1 MTTPPPQPVPQG
13 QPNPTPPEDRPT
25 ATPPATAPQAPA
37 NPPAGAA
44 AQPQSPAQP
53 ADAPEYPLAPPQ
65 AAAPDAGVP
74 AHARAAA
81 GPAAQAPAAATNAPA
96 GAAPQAPA
104 GAAPQAPAAA
114 VPQAPV
120 PAPAGYGHPAQGAA
134 APGYWPGQ
142 APAAGGGYVSPI
154 PVRKATLADALLA
167 EWTKIRSVRSTM
179 WTLGVMIALIIGIG
193 GLIATVLGGADTSVS
208 RTPLPL
214 FGMYGV
220 LLATI
225 CVITLGV
232 FAISVEYGTG
242 LIRTTLTACPDRARV
257 LTAKAIVFASLTFVV
272 TLVSTSVVAAL
283 HSAVLSDRIEV
294 QPTVADWLR
303 ATVGVSLFM
312 AALGLVALGIGAL
325 VRHSAGA
332 ITSMLGV
339 ILLPYVMAMFMYS
352 ESLMDVREALIEY
365 SVPVQLIG
373 LYVPDSGP
381 QDFTADGPIGWM
393 PVLIVAIAAAV
404 SLGGAYAAL
413 LKRDA

>member
-25 ATPPATAPQAPA
+25 AAPPATAPQAPA

-65 AAAPDAGVP
+65 AAAPGAGAP
-74 AHARAAA
+74 AHARAA
-81 GPAAQAPAAATNAPA
+81 AAQAPAAATNAPA
-96 GAAPQAPA
+96 GAAPHPA
-104 GAAPQAPAAA
+104 T
-114 VPQAPV
+114 PQAPV
-120 PAPAGYGHPAQGAA
+120 PAGYGHPAQGAA

-193 GLIATVLGGADTSVS
+193 GLIAAVLGGADTSVS

-232 FAISVEYGTG
+232 LAISVEYGTG

>member
-13 QPNPTPPEDRPT
+13 QPNPTSTPQAPPNAPEAATQAPT
-25 ATPPATAPQAPA
+25 APQPQPAGTPQAPAGADGASAQAPARPAAAPAYPPAAPPQAPVAAHPYPTAPQAPA
-37 NPPAGAA
+37 PA
-44 AQPQSPAQP
+44 
-53 ADAPEYPLAPPQ
+53 
-65 AAAPDAGVP
+65 
-74 AHARAAA
+74 
-81 GPAAQAPAAATNAPA
+81 
-96 GAAPQAPA
+96 
-104 GAAPQAPAAA
+104 
-114 VPQAPV
+114 
-120 PAPAGYGHPAQGAA
+120 AA

-193 GLIATVLGGADTSVS
+193 GLIATVLGGTDTTVS

-232 FAISVEYGTG
+232 LAISVEYGTG

-283 HSAVLSDRIEV
+283 HAAVLADRIEV

-393 PVLIVAIAAAV
+393 PVLIMAIAAAV